1 MKQIIIIVILII
13 LPCVV
18 FAQNNM
24 FNNNTKNHFSNKDFY
39 GSADISMDYK
49 FNSIRPYEESKPD
62 TVTTLGLNLRYDY
75 FDFSGYIDI
84 HDIFY
89 IYNDKPYVFGEINN
103 YLFGEINPR
112 ISLLALAGQKL
123 SGRNIFKD
131 FLIAYMIYCS
141 IIWDLV
147 LILIFQY
154 YHI

>member
-75 FDFSGYIDI
+75 FIYIMI
-84 HDIFY
+84 NLMYLEKSITIF
-89 IYNDKPYVFGEINN
+89 
-103 YLFGEINPR
+103 
-112 ISLLALAGQKL
+112 
-123 SGRNIFKD
+123 
-131 FLIAYMIYCS
+131 
-141 IIWDLV
+141 LV
-147 LILIFQY
+147 R
-154 YHI
+154 